1 MRAVNLIPED
11 LRKGAPAGRTGSAVY
26 VVLGALAVAVA
37 LVAAWTIAGARVT
50 DAKNDLVRVQAE
62 AVSAEKRAGE
72 LEPYAKFA
80 SMADKR
86 VETVSSL
93 SRSRFNWPYA
103 IREVSRTL
111 PSNVWLA
118 QVVGTVAPGVTVDDV
133 SSGNTSTLR
142 NALAVPAIELVG
154 CSTGQNG
161 VAEYLARLRSVEGV
175 TRVSLAISEKSTD
188 KGGGGTNANESED
201 CRQGNIRIPKFE
213 AVVFFERSTAT
224 ASGPS
229 ATSAAAPPAN
239 ANAKGE
245 TK

>member
-1 MRAVNLIPED
+1 MKAVNLIPSD
-11 LRKGAPAGRTGSAVY
+11 LRKGPAAGRTGGAVY
-26 VVLGALAVAVA
+26 GVLGVLAIAVA

-50 DAKNDLVRVQAE
+50 AEKNELVRLEAQVTAAE
-62 AVSAEKRAGE
+62 ARAGQ
-72 LEPYAKFA
+72 LEPYSKFA

-111 PSNVWLA
+111 PRNVWLT
-118 QVVGTVAPGVTVDDV
+118 QVVGTVAPGVTVEDV
-133 SSGNTSTLR
+133 ATGATQQLR
-142 NALAVPAIELVG
+142 TALAVPAIEIVG
-154 CSTGQNG
+154 CSTGQAG

-175 TRVSLAISEKSTD
+175 TRVSLASSEKSTD
-188 KGGGGTNANESED
+188 RGSGGTNPNETED
-201 CRQGNIRIPKFE
+201 CRQGNVRIPKFE

-224 ASGPS
+224 VSGPS
-229 ATSAAAPPAN
+229 AAGAAAAGN
-239 ANAKGE
+239 GAAKGE